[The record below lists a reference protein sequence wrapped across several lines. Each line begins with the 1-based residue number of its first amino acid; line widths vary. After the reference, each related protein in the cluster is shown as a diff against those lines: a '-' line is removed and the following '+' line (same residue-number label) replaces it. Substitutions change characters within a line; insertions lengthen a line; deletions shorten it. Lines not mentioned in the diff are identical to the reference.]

1 MNSEK
6 VNSKKTRSKKSHLPT
21 HEKYNEAVSYLEKNM
36 ELTDKDVK
44 EIKKELEK
52 KKVKKAI
59 KIVPSKKNPDHIFC
73 SGFSRCGGCTN
84 PIADCTCYDNM
95 SDDAIEQIN
104 EYEEKYYTE
113 KYRRE
118 EIENENEILKDKL
131 KILEEDNEKADDSD
145 DEPDWHDTQMEL
157 ITERNDYKQKY
168 EEVNKELEK
177 SNRNGKNYEILFN
190 GLKNETDEKIKKLE
204 DGKVQLEKIVATAVQ
219 KSLSQLKIIKKLENE
234 VKSKIQLSSESES
247 ESHEDH
253 FTEPHDDWN
262 YADYEINYRKLLFYF
277 NEQKEEY
284 KGAEEEINGL
294 KDRLKDSKE
303 EIESIE
309 EQRDEAR
316 QKALE
321 LLEICKYKDDEIT
334 NLKFQLKRASADTL
348 KLNTEIK
355 DLKFKDLKP
364 KINKLIN
371 MMEEYEALGAIEP
384 SMKWTLQYKLETFL
398 NPDYKPTVDYPRHI
412 INLGNGEFY

>member
-1 MNSEK
+1 
-6 VNSKKTRSKKSHLPT
+6 
-21 HEKYNEAVSYLEKNM
+21 
-36 ELTDKDVK
+36 
-44 EIKKELEK
+44 
-52 KKVKKAI
+52 
-59 KIVPSKKNPDHIFC
+59 
-73 SGFSRCGGCTN
+73 
-84 PIADCTCYDNM
+84 
-95 SDDAIEQIN
+95 
-104 EYEEKYYTE
+104 
-113 KYRRE
+113 
-118 EIENENEILKDKL
+118 
-131 KILEEDNEKADDSD
+131 
-145 DEPDWHDTQMEL
+145 MEL

-234 VKSKIQLSSESES
+234 LKSKIQLSSESES